1 MTDTTQDG
9 ASAGG
14 WSPERSAAGGHNPY
28 LIAFV
33 VSIATFMEVLDTTIA
48 NVALR
53 HIAGGLAVG
62 IDESTYVITSYLVA
76 NAIVLSISGW
86 LSTVIGRKRFYMI
99 CVATFTISSLLCGFA
114 WNLQSLVL
122 FRILQG
128 LGGGGMATSEQAILA
143 DSFPPEK
150 RGQAFAIY
158 GVAVV
163 VAPVIGP
170 TLGGWITDTYS
181 WHWVFLINVPM
192 GLLSLFLVGRLVK
205 EPSGAEEE
213 REKLLSKGVQVDYI
227 GFALVAIGLGSL
239 EYVLDEGQR
248 NDWFGSNM
256 IIFFAVL
263 SAVSLLALIPWE
275 LTREEPII
283 DLRLLGRR
291 QFAACF
297 LVMLGTGAVL
307 ISTTQILPQLL
318 QTELNYTALLAGL
331 ALSPGGIAT
340 LMLMPV
346 VGRLVSTV
354 QPKYL
359 IMFGATVV
367 AFSMWHLTG
376 LNGDITYGYA
386 ALARVFLAIGLPFL
400 FLPVTTASYDG
411 VPSDKTNQASALINV
426 ARNIGG
432 SMGVALAQTVLAQR
446 QQFHQSRLIE
456 HAAPSDLGY
465 QQTIDAMTRYFQAQG
480 SNPSD
485 AAAQAIAWVGKTLQQ
500 QVDFLAYIDVFWMLA
515 IIAVLMI
522 PTAAVLRPIDLGAPA
537 RGIRPRHSL
546 RAERID
552 CDAVSVDGFECGGH
566 PARTIFPT

>member
-1 MTDTTQDG
+1 MTDAVDGG

-53 HIAGGLAVG
+53 HIAGSLAVG

-99 CVATFTISSLLCGFA
+99 CVATFTVSSLLCGFA
-114 WNLQSLVL
+114 WNLQALVL

-143 DSFPPEK
+143 DSFPPHK

-158 GVAVV
+158 GIAVV

-170 TLGGWITDTYS
+170 TLGGWITDTYT

-192 GLLSLFLVGRLVK
+192 GVLSLFLVGTLVK

-213 REKLLSKGVQVDYI
+213 REKLLSKGLRADYV
-227 GFALVAIGLGSL
+227 GFLLVAIGLGSL

-248 NDWFGSNM
+248 SDWFGSNM
-256 IIFFAVL
+256 IVFFALL
-263 SAVSLLALIPWE
+263 SAASLLALIPWE
-275 LTREEPII
+275 LTREDPIV

-297 LVMLGTGAVL
+297 LVMLATGAVL
-307 ISTTQILPQLL
+307 ISTTQLLPQLL
-318 QTELNYTALLAGL
+318 QTELNYTAMLAGL

-340 LMLMPV
+340 LVLMPV
-346 VGRLVSTV
+346 VGRLVSSV

-359 IMFGATVV
+359 IMFGAAIV

-376 LNGDITYGYA
+376 LTGDITYGYA
-386 ALARVFLAIGLPFL
+386 AMSRIFLALGLPFL

-411 VPSDKTNQASALINV
+411 VPPEKTNQASALINV

-465 QQTIDAMTRYFQAQG
+465 QQTIETMTRFFQAQG
-480 SNPSD
+480 SNASD
-485 AAAQAIAWVGKTLQQ
+485 AASQAVAWVGRILQQ
-500 QVDFLAYIDVFWMLA
+500 QVDLLAYIDVFWILA
-515 IIAVLMI
+515 VVAVLMI
-522 PTAAVLRPIDLGAPA
+522 PTAAVLRPINLNAPA
-537 RGIRPRHSL
+537 K
-546 RAERID
+546 
-552 CDAVSVDGFECGGH
+552 GH
-566 PARTIFPT
+566 

>member
-1 MTDTTQDG
+1 MTDTTQNG

-99 CVATFTISSLLCGFA
+99 CVATFSIASLQCGFA
-114 WNLQSLVL
+114 WNLEALVL

-143 DSFPPEK
+143 DSFPPHK

-192 GLLSLFLVGRLVK
+192 GMLSLFLVGTLVK

-213 REKLLSKGVQVDYI
+213 REKLLSKGLRVDYI

-248 NDWFGSNM
+248 SDWFGSNV
-256 IIFFAVL
+256 IVFFAVL
-263 SAVSLLALIPWE
+263 AAVSLIALIPWE
-275 LTREEPII
+275 LTREDPIV

-307 ISTTQILPQLL
+307 ISTTQLLPQLL
-318 QTELNYTALLAGL
+318 QTELNYTAMLAGL

-340 LMLMPV
+340 LVLMPV

-359 IMFGATVV
+359 IMLGAAIV

-376 LNGDITYGYA
+376 LTGDITYGYA
-386 ALARVFLAIGLPFL
+386 ALSRIFLALGLPFL

-411 VPSDKTNQASALINV
+411 VPPDKTNQASALINV

-480 SNPSD
+480 SNASD
-485 AAAQAIAWVGKTLQQ
+485 AASQAVAWVGRTLQQ
-500 QVDFLAYIDVFWMLA
+500 QVDFLAYIDVFWTLA
-515 IIAVLMI
+515 IVAVLMI

-537 RGIRPRHSL
+537 RGH
-546 RAERID
+546 
-552 CDAVSVDGFECGGH
+552 
-566 PARTIFPT
+566 

>member
-1 MTDTTQDG
+1 M
-9 ASAGG
+9 
-14 WSPERSAAGGHNPY
+14 
-28 LIAFV
+28 
-33 VSIATFMEVLDTTIA
+33 
-48 NVALR
+48 
-53 HIAGGLAVG
+53 
-62 IDESTYVITSYLVA
+62 
-76 NAIVLSISGW
+76 
-86 LSTVIGRKRFYMI
+86 
-99 CVATFTISSLLCGFA
+99 
-114 WNLQSLVL
+114 
-122 FRILQG
+122 
-128 LGGGGMATSEQAILA
+128 
-143 DSFPPEK
+143 
-150 RGQAFAIY
+150 
-158 GVAVV
+158 
-163 VAPVIGP
+163 
-170 TLGGWITDTYS
+170 
-181 WHWVFLINVPM
+181 
-192 GLLSLFLVGRLVK
+192 
-205 EPSGAEEE
+205 
-213 REKLLSKGVQVDYI
+213 
-227 GFALVAIGLGSL
+227 
-239 EYVLDEGQR
+239 
-248 NDWFGSNM
+248 
-256 IIFFAVL
+256 
-263 SAVSLLALIPWE
+263 
-275 LTREEPII
+275 
-283 DLRLLGRR
+283 
-291 QFAACF
+291 
-297 LVMLGTGAVL
+297 
-307 ISTTQILPQLL
+307 L

-537 RGIRPRHSL
+537 RGH
-546 RAERID
+546 
-552 CDAVSVDGFECGGH
+552 
-566 PARTIFPT
+566 

>member
-1 MTDTTQDG
+1 MTDTAQGG

-62 IDESTYVITSYLVA
+62 IHESTYVITSYLVA

-99 CVATFTISSLLCGFA
+99 CVAIFTASSLLCGFA

-143 DSFPPEK
+143 DSFPPHK

-163 VAPVIGP
+163 VAPVVGP
-170 TLGGWITDTYS
+170 TLGGWITDTYT

-192 GLLSLFLVGRLVK
+192 GLLSLFLVGTLVK

-213 REKLLSKGVQVDYI
+213 REKLLSKGLRVDYV
-227 GFALVAIGLGSL
+227 GFLLVAIGLGSL

-256 IIFFAVL
+256 IVFFAVL
-263 SAVSLLALIPWE
+263 AAVSLLALIPWE
-275 LTREEPII
+275 LTREDPIV

-297 LVMLGTGAVL
+297 LVMLATGAVL
-307 ISTTQILPQLL
+307 ISTTQLLPQLL
-318 QTELNYTALLAGL
+318 QSDLNYTAMLAGL

-340 LMLMPV
+340 LVLMPV
-346 VGRLVSTV
+346 VGRLVSSV

-359 IMFGATVV
+359 IMLGATIV

-376 LNGDITYGYA
+376 LTGDITYGYA
-386 ALARVFLAIGLPFL
+386 AMSRIFLALGLPFL

-411 VPSDKTNQASALINV
+411 VPPDKTNQASALINV

-432 SMGVALAQTVLAQR
+432 SMGVALAQTILAQR

-465 QQTIDAMTRYFQAQG
+465 QQTIETMTRFFQAQG
-480 SNPSD
+480 SNASD
-485 AAAQAIAWVGKTLQQ
+485 AAAQAVAWVGRTLQH
-500 QVDFLAYIDVFWMLA
+500 QVDLLAYIDVFWTLA

-522 PTAAVLRPIDLGAPA
+522 PTAAVLRPIKLGAPA
-537 RGIRPRHSL
+537 RGH
-546 RAERID
+546 
-552 CDAVSVDGFECGGH
+552 
-566 PARTIFPT
+566 

>member
-1 MTDTTQDG
+1 MTDVAQGG
-9 ASAGG
+9 AAAGG

-86 LSTVIGRKRFYMI
+86 LSTVLGRKRFYMM
-99 CVATFTISSLLCGFA
+99 CVATFSLASLLCGLA

-143 DSFPPEK
+143 DSFPPQK

-163 VAPVIGP
+163 VAPVVGP

-192 GLLSLFLVGRLVK
+192 GLLSLLLVGTLVK
-205 EPSGAEEE
+205 EPSSAEEE
-213 REKLLSKGVQVDYI
+213 RAELLSKGFRVDYV
-227 GFALVAIGLGSL
+227 GFILIAVGLGAL

-256 IIFFAVL
+256 ILSFAL
-263 SAVSLLALIPWE
+263 LAAFCLLALIPWE
-275 LTREEPII
+275 LLRDDPIVDI
-283 DLRLLGRR
+283 RLLGTR
-291 QFAACF
+291 QFGACA
-297 LVMLGTGAVL
+297 LVMLGTFAVL
-307 ISTTQILPQLL
+307 VSTTQLLPQLL
-318 QTELNYTALLAGL
+318 QTEVGYTAMLAGL
-331 ALSPGGIAT
+331 ALSPGGVVT
-340 LMLMPV
+340 MMLMPV
-346 VGRLVSTV
+346 AGRLVSVV

-359 IMFGATVV
+359 IMFGAAV
-367 AFSMWHLTG
+367 AALSMWHMTGLTG
-376 LNGDITYGYA
+376 DISYGYA
-386 ALARVFLAIGLPFL
+386 ALARIYLAIGLPFL

-411 VPSDKTNQASALINV
+411 VPPEKTNQASALINV

-432 SMGVALAQTVLAQR
+432 SMGVALSQTMLAQR

-465 QQTIDAMTRYFQAQG
+465 QQTVDQMTRFFQAQG
-480 SNPSD
+480 ASPSD
-485 AAAQAIAWVGKTLQQ
+485 AASQAIAWVGRTLQQ
-500 QVDFLAYIDVFWMLA
+500 QVDFLAYIDVFWSLA
-515 IIAVLMI
+515 IVAMLLI
-522 PTAAVLRPIDLGAPA
+522 PIAAVLRSIDLQAPA
-537 RGIRPRHSL
+537 RGH
-546 RAERID
+546 
-552 CDAVSVDGFECGGH
+552 
-566 PARTIFPT
+566 

>member
-1 MTDTTQDG
+1 MTDTAQGG
-9 ASAGG
+9 ASAAG

-62 IDESTYVITSYLVA
+62 IDESTYVVTSYLVA

-99 CVATFTISSLLCGFA
+99 CVATFTVSSLLCGFA

-143 DSFPPEK
+143 DSFPPHK

-170 TLGGWITDTYS
+170 TLGGWITDTYT

-192 GLLSLFLVGRLVK
+192 GMLSLLLVGTLVK

-213 REKLLSKGVQVDYI
+213 REKLLSKGLRVDYI
-227 GFALVAIGLGSL
+227 GFLLVAIGLGSL

-248 NDWFGSNM
+248 NDWFGSNV
-256 IIFFAVL
+256 IVFFAVL

-275 LTREEPII
+275 LTREDPIV

-307 ISTTQILPQLL
+307 ISTTQLLPQLL
-318 QTELNYTALLAGL
+318 QTELNYTAMLAGL

-340 LMLMPV
+340 LVLMPV
-346 VGRLVSTV
+346 VGRLVGSV

-359 IMFGATVV
+359 IMFGAVIV

-376 LNGDITYGYA
+376 LTGDITYGYA
-386 ALARVFLAIGLPFL
+386 AMSRIFLALGLPFL

-411 VPSDKTNQASALINV
+411 VPPDKTNQASALINV

-432 SMGVALAQTVLAQR
+432 SMGVALAQTILAQR

-465 QQTIDAMTRYFQAQG
+465 QQTIETMTRFFQAQG
-480 SNPSD
+480 SNASD
-485 AAAQAIAWVGKTLQQ
+485 AASQAVAWVGRTLQQ
-500 QVDFLAYIDVFWMLA
+500 QVDLLAYIDVFWTLA
-515 IIAVLMI
+515 IVAVLMI
-522 PTAAVLRPIDLGAPA
+522 PTAAVLRSIELGAPA
-537 RGIRPRHSL
+537 RGH
-546 RAERID
+546 
-552 CDAVSVDGFECGGH
+552 
-566 PARTIFPT
+566 

>member
-86 LSTVIGRKRFYMI
+86 LSTVIGRKRFYMM
-99 CVATFTISSLLCGFA
+99 CVATFSVASLLCGFA

-143 DSFPPEK
+143 DSFPPQK

-163 VAPVIGP
+163 VAPVVGP

-192 GLLSLFLVGRLVK
+192 GLLSLFLVGTLVK

-213 REKLLSKGVQVDYI
+213 REKLLSKGLRVDYV

-248 NDWFGSNM
+248 NDWFGSNL
-256 IIFFAVL
+256 IISFAVL

-275 LTREEPII
+275 LTRDEPII

-291 QFAACF
+291 QFGACF

-318 QTELNYTALLAGL
+318 QTELNYTAMLAGL

-340 LMLMPV
+340 LLLMPV
-346 VGRLVSTV
+346 VGRLVGTV

-359 IMFGATVV
+359 IMFGAMVV

-386 ALARVFLAIGLPFL
+386 ALSRIFLAIGLPFL

-411 VPSDKTNQASALINV
+411 VPPDKTNQASALINV

-465 QQTIDAMTRYFQAQG
+465 QQSIDTMTRFFQAQG
-480 SNPSD
+480 SNASD
-485 AAAQAIAWVGKTLQQ
+485 AASQAVAWVGRTLQQ
-500 QVDFLAYIDVFWMLA
+500 QVDFLAYIDVFWTLA

-522 PTAAVLRPIDLGAPA
+522 PIAAVLRPIDLGAPA
-537 RGIRPRHSL
+537 RGH
-546 RAERID
+546 
-552 CDAVSVDGFECGGH
+552 
-566 PARTIFPT
+566 

>member
-1 MTDTTQDG
+1 VTDTAQGG
-9 ASAGG
+9 ASAGA
-14 WSPERSAAGGHNPY
+14 WSPERSAAGGHSPY

-99 CVATFTISSLLCGFA
+99 CVATFTVSSLLCGFA
-114 WNLQSLVL
+114 WNLQALVL

-143 DSFPPEK
+143 DSFPPHK

-158 GVAVV
+158 GIAVV

-170 TLGGWITDTYS
+170 TLGGWITDTYT

-192 GLLSLFLVGRLVK
+192 GVLSLFLVGTLVK

-213 REKLLSKGVQVDYI
+213 REKLLSKGLRVDYV
-227 GFALVAIGLGSL
+227 GFLLVAIGLGSL

-256 IIFFAVL
+256 IVFFAVL

-275 LTREEPII
+275 LTREDPIV

-297 LVMLGTGAVL
+297 LVMLATGAVL
-307 ISTTQILPQLL
+307 ISTTQLLPQLL

-340 LMLMPV
+340 LVLMPV
-346 VGRLVSTV
+346 VGRLTGIV

-359 IMFGATVV
+359 IMLGAAIV

-376 LNGDITYGYA
+376 LTGDITYGYA
-386 ALARVFLAIGLPFL
+386 AMSRIFLALGLPFL

-411 VPSDKTNQASALINV
+411 VPPEKTNQASALINV

-465 QQTIDAMTRYFQAQG
+465 QQTIETMTRFFQAQG
-480 SNPSD
+480 SNASD
-485 AAAQAIAWVGKTLQQ
+485 AASQAVAEVGRILQQ
-500 QVDFLAYIDVFWMLA
+500 QVDLLAYIDVFWTLA
-515 IIAVLMI
+515 VVAVLMI
-522 PTAAVLRPIDLGAPA
+522 PTAAVLRPINLNAPA
-537 RGIRPRHSL
+537 K
-546 RAERID
+546 
-552 CDAVSVDGFECGGH
+552 GH
-566 PARTIFPT
+566 

>member
-1 MTDTTQDG
+1 MSDHAR
-9 ASAGG
+9 ASGG
-14 WSPERSAAGGHNPY
+14 VAQGGRRNPW
-28 LIAFV
+28 LIAVV

-53 HIAGGLAVG
+53 HIAGGLAIG
-62 IDESTYVITSYLVA
+62 LDESTYVITSYLVA

-86 LSTVIGRKRFYMI
+86 LSTVIGRKRFYMM
-99 CVATFTISSLLCGFA
+99 CVATFSVASLLCGLA
-114 WNLQSLVL
+114 WNLEALVL
-122 FRILQG
+122 FRIIQG

-143 DSFPPEK
+143 DSFPPQK

-192 GLLSLFLVGRLVK
+192 GMLSLFLVGTLVK

-213 REKLLSKGVQVDYI
+213 REKLLSKGLRVDYV
-227 GFALVAIGLGSL
+227 GFVLVAIGLGSL

-256 IIFFAVL
+256 IIIFAVL

-275 LTREEPII
+275 LTREDPIV

-291 QFAACF
+291 QFGACF

-307 ISTTQILPQLL
+307 ISTTQLLPQLL
-318 QTELNYTALLAGL
+318 QTELSYTALLAGL
-331 ALSPGGIAT
+331 ALSPGGVAT
-340 LMLMPV
+340 LVLMPV
-346 VGRLVSTV
+346 VGRLVATV

-359 IMFGATVV
+359 IMTGAAIV
-367 AFSMWHLTG
+367 ALSMWHLTG
-376 LNGDITYGYA
+376 INGDITYGYA
-386 ALARVFLAIGLPFL
+386 ALSRIFLALGLPFL

-411 VPSDKTNQASALINV
+411 VPPDKTKQASALINV

-432 SMGVALAQTVLAQR
+432 SMGVALAQTILAQR

-465 QQTIDAMTRYFQAQG
+465 QQTIDAVTRYFQAQG
-480 SNPSD
+480 SNASD
-485 AAAQAIAWVGKTLQQ
+485 AASQAVAWVGHTLQQ
-500 QVDFLAYIDVFWMLA
+500 QVDFLAYIDVFWILA

-537 RGIRPRHSL
+537 RGH
-546 RAERID
+546 
-552 CDAVSVDGFECGGH
+552 
-566 PARTIFPT
+566 

>member
-1 MTDTTQDG
+1 MTDVAQGG

-62 IDESTYVITSYLVA
+62 LDESTYVITSYLVA
-76 NAIVLSISGW
+76 NAVVLSISGW
-86 LSTVIGRKRFYMI
+86 LSTVLGRKRFYMM
-99 CVATFTISSLLCGFA
+99 CVATFTIASLLCGLA

-143 DSFPPEK
+143 DSFPPQK

-163 VAPVIGP
+163 VAPVVGP

-192 GLLSLFLVGRLVK
+192 GLISLLLVGTLVK
-205 EPSGAEEE
+205 EPSSAEEE
-213 REKLLSKGVQVDYI
+213 RAELLSKGLRVDYV
-227 GFALVAIGLGSL
+227 GFILIAVGLGAL
-239 EYVLDEGQR
+239 EFVLDEGQR

-256 IIFFAVL
+256 ILSFAVL
-263 SAVSLLALIPWE
+263 AAFCLLALIPWE
-275 LTREEPII
+275 LSRDDPIVDI
-283 DLRLLGRR
+283 RLLGTR
-291 QFAACF
+291 QFGACA
-297 LVMLGTGAVL
+297 LVMLGTFAVL
-307 ISTTQILPQLL
+307 ISTTQLLPQLL
-318 QTELNYTALLAGL
+318 QTEVGYTAMLAGL

-340 LMLMPV
+340 MMLMPV
-346 VGRLVSTV
+346 AGRLVSVV

-359 IMFGATVV
+359 IMFGAAV
-367 AFSMWHLTG
+367 AALSMWHMTGLTG
-376 LNGDITYGYA
+376 DISYGYA
-386 ALARVFLAIGLPFL
+386 ALARIYLAIGLPFL

-411 VPSDKTNQASALINV
+411 VPPEKTNQASALINV

-432 SMGVALAQTVLAQR
+432 SIGVAVAQTLLAQR

-465 QQTIDAMTRYFQAQG
+465 QQTIDAMTRYFQSQG
-480 SNPSD
+480 SNASD
-485 AAAQAIAWVGKTLQQ
+485 AASQAVAWVGKTLQQ
-500 QVDFLAYIDVFWMLA
+500 QVDFLAYIDVFWSLA
-515 IIAVLMI
+515 IIAALLI
-522 PTAAVLRPIDLGAPA
+522 PIAATLRSIDLGAPA
-537 RGIRPRHSL
+537 RGH
-546 RAERID
+546 
-552 CDAVSVDGFECGGH
+552 
-566 PARTIFPT
+566 

>member
-1 MTDTTQDG
+1 MTDVAQGG

-62 IDESTYVITSYLVA
+62 LDESTYVITSYLVA
-76 NAIVLSISGW
+76 NAVVLSISGW
-86 LSTVIGRKRFYMI
+86 LSTVLGRKRFYMT
-99 CVATFTISSLLCGFA
+99 CVATFTIASLLCGLA

-143 DSFPPEK
+143 DSFPPQK

-163 VAPVIGP
+163 VAPVVGP

-192 GLLSLFLVGRLVK
+192 GLLSLLLVGTLVK
-205 EPSGAEEE
+205 EPSSAEEE
-213 REKLLSKGVQVDYI
+213 RAELLRKGLRVDYV
-227 GFALVAIGLGSL
+227 GFILIAVGLGAL
-239 EYVLDEGQR
+239 EFVLDEGQR

-256 IIFFAVL
+256 ILSFAL
-263 SAVSLLALIPWE
+263 LAAFCLLALIPWE
-275 LTREEPII
+275 LSRDDPIVDI
-283 DLRLLGRR
+283 RLLGTR
-291 QFAACF
+291 QFGACAV
-297 LVMLGTGAVL
+297 VMLGTFAVL
-307 ISTTQILPQLL
+307 ISTTQLLPQLL
-318 QTELNYTALLAGL
+318 QTEVGYTAMLAGL

-340 LMLMPV
+340 MMLMPV
-346 VGRLVSTV
+346 AGRLVSVV

-359 IMFGATVV
+359 IMFGAAV
-367 AFSMWHLTG
+367 AALSMWHMTGLTG
-376 LNGDITYGYA
+376 DLSYGYA
-386 ALARVFLAIGLPFL
+386 ALARIYLAIGLPFL

-411 VPSDKTNQASALINV
+411 VPPEKTNQASALINV

-432 SMGVALAQTVLAQR
+432 SIGVAVAQTLLAQR

-480 SNPSD
+480 SNASD
-485 AAAQAIAWVGKTLQQ
+485 AASQAVAWVGKTLQQ
-500 QVDFLAYIDVFWMLA
+500 QVDFLAYIDVFWSLA
-515 IIAVLMI
+515 IIAALLI
-522 PTAAVLRPIDLGAPA
+522 PIAATLRSIDLGAPA
-537 RGIRPRHSL
+537 RGH
-546 RAERID
+546 
-552 CDAVSVDGFECGGH
+552 
-566 PARTIFPT
+566 

>member
-1 MTDTTQDG
+1 MTDTAQGG

-99 CVATFTISSLLCGFA
+99 CVAIFTVSSLLCGFA
-114 WNLQSLVL
+114 WNLQALVL

-143 DSFPPEK
+143 DSFPPHK

-163 VAPVIGP
+163 VAPVVGP
-170 TLGGWITDTYS
+170 TLGGWITDTYT

-192 GLLSLFLVGRLVK
+192 GMLSLFLVGTLVK

-213 REKLLSKGVQVDYI
+213 REKLLSKGLRVDYV
-227 GFALVAIGLGSL
+227 GFLLVAIGLGSL

-248 NDWFGSNM
+248 SDWFGSNM
-256 IIFFAVL
+256 IVFFAVL

-275 LTREEPII
+275 LTREDPIV

-297 LVMLGTGAVL
+297 LVMLATGAVL
-307 ISTTQILPQLL
+307 ISTTQLLPQLL
-318 QTELNYTALLAGL
+318 QSDLNYTAMLAGL

-340 LMLMPV
+340 LLLMPV
-346 VGRLVSTV
+346 VGRLVSSV

-359 IMFGATVV
+359 IMFGATIV

-376 LNGDITYGYA
+376 LTGDITYGYA
-386 ALARVFLAIGLPFL
+386 AMSRIFLALGLPFL

-411 VPSDKTNQASALINV
+411 VPPDKTNQASALINV

-432 SMGVALAQTVLAQR
+432 SMGVALAQTILAQR

-456 HAAPSDLGY
+456 HAAPSDIGY
-465 QQTIDAMTRYFQAQG
+465 QQTIETMTRFFQAQG
-480 SNPSD
+480 SNASD
-485 AAAQAIAWVGKTLQQ
+485 AASQAVAWVGRTLQH
-500 QVDFLAYIDVFWMLA
+500 QVDLLAYIDVFWTLA

-522 PTAAVLRPIDLGAPA
+522 PTAAVLRPIKLGAPA
-537 RGIRPRHSL
+537 RGH
-546 RAERID
+546 
-552 CDAVSVDGFECGGH
+552 
-566 PARTIFPT
+566 

>member
-1 MTDTTQDG
+1 MTDTAQGG

-99 CVATFTISSLLCGFA
+99 CVAIFTVSSLLCGFA
-114 WNLQSLVL
+114 WNLQALVL

-143 DSFPPEK
+143 DSFPPHK

-163 VAPVIGP
+163 VAPVVGP
-170 TLGGWITDTYS
+170 TLGGWITDTYT

-192 GLLSLFLVGRLVK
+192 GLLSLFLVGTLVK

-213 REKLLSKGVQVDYI
+213 REKLLSKGLRVDYV
-227 GFALVAIGLGSL
+227 GFLLVAIGLGSL

-248 NDWFGSNM
+248 SDWFGSNM
-256 IIFFAVL
+256 IVFFAVL

-275 LTREEPII
+275 LTREDPIV

-297 LVMLGTGAVL
+297 LVMLATGAVL
-307 ISTTQILPQLL
+307 ISTTQLLPQLL
-318 QTELNYTALLAGL
+318 QSDLNYTAMLAGL

-340 LMLMPV
+340 LVLMPV
-346 VGRLVSTV
+346 VGRLVSSV

-359 IMFGATVV
+359 IMFGAAIV

-376 LNGDITYGYA
+376 LTGDITYGYA
-386 ALARVFLAIGLPFL
+386 AMSRIFLALGLPFL

-411 VPSDKTNQASALINV
+411 VPPDKTNQASALINV

-432 SMGVALAQTVLAQR
+432 SMGVALAQTILAQR

-465 QQTIDAMTRYFQAQG
+465 QQTIETMTRFFQAQG
-480 SNPSD
+480 SNASD
-485 AAAQAIAWVGKTLQQ
+485 AASQAVAWVGRTLQH
-500 QVDFLAYIDVFWMLA
+500 QVDLLAYIDVFWTLA

-522 PTAAVLRPIDLGAPA
+522 PTAAVLRPIKLGAPA
-537 RGIRPRHSL
+537 Q
-546 RAERID
+546 
-552 CDAVSVDGFECGGH
+552 GH
-566 PARTIFPT
+566 

>member
-1 MTDTTQDG
+1 MTDVAQGG

-62 IDESTYVITSYLVA
+62 LDESTYVITSYLVA
-76 NAIVLSISGW
+76 NAVVLSISGW
-86 LSTVIGRKRFYMI
+86 LSTVLGRKRFYMM
-99 CVATFTISSLLCGFA
+99 CVATFTVASLLCGFA
-114 WNLQSLVL
+114 WNLQALVL

-143 DSFPPEK
+143 DSFPPQK

-163 VAPVIGP
+163 VAPVVGP

-192 GLLSLFLVGRLVK
+192 GLLSLLLVGTLVK
-205 EPSGAEEE
+205 EPSSAEEE
-213 REKLLSKGVQVDYI
+213 RAELLSKGLRVDYV
-227 GFALVAIGLGSL
+227 GFILIAVGLGAL
-239 EYVLDEGQR
+239 EFVLDEGQR

-256 IIFFAVL
+256 ILSFAL
-263 SAVSLLALIPWE
+263 LAAFCLLALIPWE
-275 LTREEPII
+275 LSRDDPIVDI
-283 DLRLLGRR
+283 RLLGTR
-291 QFAACF
+291 QFGACAV
-297 LVMLGTGAVL
+297 VMLGTFAVL
-307 ISTTQILPQLL
+307 ISTTQLLPQLL
-318 QTELNYTALLAGL
+318 QTEVGYTAMLAGL

-340 LMLMPV
+340 MMLMPV
-346 VGRLVSTV
+346 AGRLVSVV

-359 IMFGATVV
+359 IMFGAAV
-367 AFSMWHLTG
+367 AALSMWHMTGLTG
-376 LNGDITYGYA
+376 DISYGYA
-386 ALARVFLAIGLPFL
+386 ALARIYLAIGLPFL

-411 VPSDKTNQASALINV
+411 VPPEKTNQASALINV

-432 SMGVALAQTVLAQR
+432 SIGVAVAQTLLAQR

-480 SNPSD
+480 SNASD
-485 AAAQAIAWVGKTLQQ
+485 AASQAVAWVGKTLQQ
-500 QVDFLAYIDVFWMLA
+500 QVDFLAYIDVFWSLA
-515 IIAVLMI
+515 IIAALLI
-522 PTAAVLRPIDLGAPA
+522 PIAATLRSIDLGAPA
-537 RGIRPRHSL
+537 RGH
-546 RAERID
+546 
-552 CDAVSVDGFECGGH
+552 
-566 PARTIFPT
+566 

>member
-1 MTDTTQDG
+1 MTDTAQGG

-62 IDESTYVITSYLVA
+62 LDESTYVITSYLVA

-86 LSTVIGRKRFYMI
+86 LSTVLGRKRFYML
-99 CVATFTISSLLCGFA
+99 CVAIFTVASLFCGLA
-114 WNLQSLVL
+114 WNLQALVL

-143 DSFPPEK
+143 DSFPPQK

-163 VAPVIGP
+163 VAPVVGP

-192 GLLSLFLVGRLVK
+192 GLLSLFLVGTLVK

-213 REKLLSKGVQVDYI
+213 RQELLSKGLRVDYV
-227 GFALVAIGLGSL
+227 GFILVAVGLGSL
-239 EYVLDEGQR
+239 EFVLDEGQR
-248 NDWFGSNM
+248 NDWFGSSM
-256 IIFFAVL
+256 ILSFA
-263 SAVSLLALIPWE
+263 LLAAFCLIALIPWE
-275 LTREEPII
+275 LLRDDPIVDI
-283 DLRLLGRR
+283 RLLGRR
-291 QFAACF
+291 QFGACF
-297 LVMLGTGAVL
+297 LVMLGTFAVL
-307 ISTTQILPQLL
+307 ISATQFLPQLL
-318 QTELNYTALLAGL
+318 QTEMGYTAMLAGL

-340 LMLMPV
+340 MMLMPV
-346 VGRLVSTV
+346 VGRLVGIV

-359 IMFGATVV
+359 IMFGATV
-367 AFSMWHLTG
+367 AGLSMWHLTG
-376 LNGDITYGYA
+376 LTGDISYGYA
-386 ALARVFLAIGLPFL
+386 ALSRIYLAIGLPFL

-411 VPSDKTNQASALINV
+411 VPPEQTNQASALINV
-426 ARNIGG
+426 GRNIGG
-432 SMGVALAQTVLAQR
+432 SMGVALSQTMLAQR

-456 HAAPSDLGY
+456 HVAPSDLGY
-465 QQTIDAMTRYFQAQG
+465 QQTIDAMTRFFQAQG
-480 SNPSD
+480 SNATD
-485 AAAQAIAWVGKTLQQ
+485 AASQAIAWVGQTLQQ
-500 QVDFLAYIDVFWMLA
+500 QVDLLAYIDVFRSLA
-515 IIAVLMI
+515 ILAMLLI
-522 PTAAVLRPIDLGAPA
+522 PVAAVLRPIDLHAPA
-537 RGIRPRHSL
+537 RGH
-546 RAERID
+546 
-552 CDAVSVDGFECGGH
+552 
-566 PARTIFPT
+566 

>member
-1 MTDTTQDG
+1 MTDTAQGG

-53 HIAGGLAVG
+53 HIAGSLAVG

-86 LSTVIGRKRFYMI
+86 LSTVIGRKRFYMM
-99 CVATFTISSLLCGFA
+99 CVATFTFASLLCGFA

-143 DSFPPEK
+143 DSFPPHK

-170 TLGGWITDTYS
+170 TLGGWITDTYT

-192 GLLSLFLVGRLVK
+192 GLLSLFLVGTLVK

-213 REKLLSKGVQVDYI
+213 RTKLLSKGLRADYI
-227 GFALVAIGLGSL
+227 GFLLVAIGLGSL
-239 EYVLDEGQR
+239 EFVLDEGQR

-256 IIFFAVL
+256 IIIFAL
-263 SAVSLLALIPWE
+263 LAAICLLALIPWE
-275 LTREEPII
+275 LTREDPIV

-297 LVMLGTGAVL
+297 LVMLATGAVL
-307 ISTTQILPQLL
+307 ISTTQLLPQLL
-318 QTELNYTALLAGL
+318 QAELNYTAMLAGL

-340 LMLMPV
+340 LVLMPV
-346 VGRLVSTV
+346 VGRLVATV

-359 IMFGATVV
+359 IMFGAAIV
-367 AFSMWHLTG
+367 ALSMWHLTG
-376 LNGDITYGYA
+376 LTGDITYGYA
-386 ALARVFLAIGLPFL
+386 ALSRIFLALGLPFL

-411 VPSDKTNQASALINV
+411 VPPDKTNQASALINV

-432 SMGVALAQTVLAQR
+432 SMGVALAQTILAQR
-446 QQFHQSRLIE
+446 QQFHQSRLVE

-465 QQTIDAMTRYFQAQG
+465 QQTIDTMTRYFQAQG
-480 SNPSD
+480 SNASD
-485 AAAQAIAWVGKTLQQ
+485 AASQAVAWVGRTLQQ
-500 QVDFLAYIDVFWMLA
+500 QVDLLAYIDVFWTLA

-522 PTAAVLRPIDLGAPA
+522 PTAAVLRPIKLGGPA
-537 RGIRPRHSL
+537 RGH
-546 RAERID
+546 
-552 CDAVSVDGFECGGH
+552 
-566 PARTIFPT
+566 

>member
-1 MTDTTQDG
+1 MTDAVDGG

-53 HIAGGLAVG
+53 HIAGSLAVG

-99 CVATFTISSLLCGFA
+99 CVATFTVSSLLCGFA

-143 DSFPPEK
+143 DSFPPHK

-170 TLGGWITDTYS
+170 TLGGWITDTYT

-192 GLLSLFLVGRLVK
+192 GMLSLFLVGTLVK

-213 REKLLSKGVQVDYI
+213 REKLLSKGLRVDYI
-227 GFALVAIGLGSL
+227 GFLLVAIGLASL
-239 EYVLDEGQR
+239 EFVLDEGQR
-248 NDWFGSNM
+248 HDWFGSTM
-256 IIFFAVL
+256 IVFFAVL
-263 SAVSLLALIPWE
+263 SAVSLIALIPWE
-275 LTREEPII
+275 LSREDPIV

-340 LMLMPV
+340 LVLMPV
-346 VGRLVSTV
+346 VGRLVGIV

-359 IMFGATVV
+359 IMLGAAIV

-376 LNGDITYGYA
+376 LTGDITYGYA
-386 ALARVFLAIGLPFL
+386 AMSRIFLALGLPFL

-411 VPSDKTNQASALINV
+411 VPPDKTNQASALINV

-465 QQTIDAMTRYFQAQG
+465 QQTIETMTRFFQAQG
-480 SNPSD
+480 SNASD
-485 AAAQAIAWVGKTLQQ
+485 AASQAVAWVGRILQQ
-500 QVDFLAYIDVFWMLA
+500 QVDLLAYIDVFWTLA
-515 IIAVLMI
+515 IVAILMI
-522 PTAAVLRPIDLGAPA
+522 PTAAVLRPIDLNAPA
-537 RGIRPRHSL
+537 K
-546 RAERID
+546 
-552 CDAVSVDGFECGGH
+552 GH
-566 PARTIFPT
+566 

>member
-1 MTDTTQDG
+1 MTDATQDG

-86 LSTVIGRKRFYMI
+86 LSTVIGRKRFYMM
-99 CVATFTISSLLCGFA
+99 CVAIFSVASLLCGFA
-114 WNLQSLVL
+114 WNLEALVL
-122 FRILQG
+122 FRIIQG

-143 DSFPPEK
+143 DSFPPHK

-192 GLLSLFLVGRLVK
+192 GLLSLFLVGTLVK

-213 REKLLSKGVQVDYI
+213 REKLLSKGLRVDYI

-256 IIFFAVL
+256 IVFFAVL

-275 LTREEPII
+275 LTREDPIV

-291 QFAACF
+291 QFGACF

-307 ISTTQILPQLL
+307 ISTTQLLPQLL

-340 LMLMPV
+340 LVLMPV

-359 IMFGATVV
+359 IMTGAAIV
-367 AFSMWHLTG
+367 ALSMWHLTG
-376 LNGDITYGYA
+376 IDGDITYGYA
-386 ALARVFLAIGLPFL
+386 ALSRIFLALGLPFL

-411 VPSDKTNQASALINV
+411 VPPDKTNQASALINV

-480 SNPSD
+480 SNAGD
-485 AAAQAIAWVGKTLQQ
+485 AASQAVAWVGHTLQQ
-500 QVDFLAYIDVFWMLA
+500 QVDFLAYIDVFWTLA
-515 IIAVLMI
+515 VIAVLMI

-537 RGIRPRHSL
+537 RGH
-546 RAERID
+546 
-552 CDAVSVDGFECGGH
+552 
-566 PARTIFPT
+566 

>member
-1 MTDTTQDG
+1 MTDTAQG
-9 ASAGG
+9 SASAGG

-86 LSTVIGRKRFYMI
+86 LSTVIGRKRFYMM
-99 CVATFTISSLLCGFA
+99 CVAIFTVSSLLCGFA
-114 WNLQSLVL
+114 WNLQALVL

-143 DSFPPEK
+143 DSFPPHK

-163 VAPVIGP
+163 VAPVVGP
-170 TLGGWITDTYS
+170 TLGGWITDTYT

-192 GLLSLFLVGRLVK
+192 GLLSLFLVGTLVK

-213 REKLLSKGVQVDYI
+213 REKLLSKGLRVDYV
-227 GFALVAIGLGSL
+227 GFLLVAIGLGSL

-256 IIFFAVL
+256 IVFFAVL
-263 SAVSLLALIPWE
+263 SAMSLLALIPWE
-275 LTREEPII
+275 LTREDPIV

-297 LVMLGTGAVL
+297 LVMLATGAVL
-307 ISTTQILPQLL
+307 ISTTQLLPQLL
-318 QTELNYTALLAGL
+318 QSDLNYTAMLAGL
-331 ALSPGGIAT
+331 ALSPGGVAT
-340 LMLMPV
+340 LVLMPV
-346 VGRLVSTV
+346 VGRLVSSV

-359 IMFGATVV
+359 IMFGAAIV

-376 LNGDITYGYA
+376 LTGDITYGYA
-386 ALARVFLAIGLPFL
+386 AMSRIFLALGLPFL

-411 VPSDKTNQASALINV
+411 VPPDKTNQASALINV

-432 SMGVALAQTVLAQR
+432 SMGVALAQTILAQR

-465 QQTIDAMTRYFQAQG
+465 QQTIETMTRFFQAQG
-480 SNPSD
+480 SNAGD
-485 AAAQAIAWVGKTLQQ
+485 AASQAVAWVGRTLQQ
-500 QVDFLAYIDVFWMLA
+500 QVDLLAYIDVFWTLA

-522 PTAAVLRPIDLGAPA
+522 PTAAVLRPIKLGAPA
-537 RGIRPRHSL
+537 RGH
-546 RAERID
+546 
-552 CDAVSVDGFECGGH
+552 
-566 PARTIFPT
+566 